1 MQTKEMQTKET
12 KNLLFCEVVKHFLRD
27 VVLFCQ
33 FCSCEKV
40 AIITAPAAA
49 P

>member
-27 VVLFCQ
+27 LGDVVLFCQ
-33 FCSCEKV
+33 FCS
-40 AIITAPAAA
+40 
-49 P
+49 